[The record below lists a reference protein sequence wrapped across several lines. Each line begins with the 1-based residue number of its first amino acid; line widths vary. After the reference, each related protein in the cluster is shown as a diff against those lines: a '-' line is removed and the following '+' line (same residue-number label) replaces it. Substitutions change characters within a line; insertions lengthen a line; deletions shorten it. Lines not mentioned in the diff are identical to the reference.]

1 MCVHNVKWT
10 VWCWHAC
17 FPFMAKPSMRALKCL
32 LTMHVVGWEAKNKC
46 CWHHIRPAG
55 TWRFAM
61 TIECWIV
68 LCAGVPASSSSK
80 RKTSGEEKSKKS
92 KTKKRRT
99 EAHVSEEDTRDRPG
113 LKDWNDFSCIS
124 VLELYTWN
132 FCWVTCF
139 VCLARHWFG
148 HSAVKTKWRIW
159 PWLYHDGC
167 NARRLRHRS
176 CLPILYCNNI
186 LWSNWVSQ
194 SIKRN
199 CASKADSARHVV
211 SMGQLFSNLQMPGG
225 GGTLS
230 SHLYI
235 ILACMW
241 ASFMSAF
248 HMHACMRA
256 YFTTPWGKSKVLSA
270 MGTWTSP
277 SNWARNL
284 HSLIYRF
291 NLTLPVQFEH
301 VDLPV
306 RWRNQH
312 VMLPWP
318 TLPFSS
324 WVKTVFTKS
333 YGQPLLGGHKLEE
346 THKWTMMFSEFWER
360 FKNARGTS
368 HDVFRRHADRLQFC
382 CPIAIHG
389 DEGRGKLKRAV
400 MATSVQPLVV
410 PNGHAGHSFNTRY
423 LHSIMPGELYEGDM
437 TVEILQDALVEDLRS
452 LYENGLPVSCMHM
465 WHSHAQELS
474 MSSGHACDWWL

>member
-1 MCVHNVKWT
+1 
-10 VWCWHAC
+10 
-17 FPFMAKPSMRALKCL
+17 
-32 LTMHVVGWEAKNKC
+32 
-46 CWHHIRPAG
+46 
-55 TWRFAM
+55 
-61 TIECWIV
+61 
-68 LCAGVPASSSSK
+68 
-80 RKTSGEEKSKKS
+80 
-92 KTKKRRT
+92 
-99 EAHVSEEDTRDRPG
+99 
-113 LKDWNDFSCIS
+113 
-124 VLELYTWN
+124 
-132 FCWVTCF
+132 
-139 VCLARHWFG
+139 
-148 HSAVKTKWRIW
+148 
-159 PWLYHDGC
+159 
-167 NARRLRHRS
+167 
-176 CLPILYCNNI
+176 
-186 LWSNWVSQ
+186 
-194 SIKRN
+194 
-199 CASKADSARHVV
+199 
-211 SMGQLFSNLQMPGG
+211 MGQLFSNLQMPGG

-423 LHSIMPGELYEGDM
+423 LHSIMPERIVRRWHDSRDPTGCFGGRL
-437 TVEILQDALVEDLRS
+437 AKS
-452 LYENGLPVSCMHM
+452 LWKWSACLLHAHVTQPCTGTFHVQWSCMWLMIVKLQNCIHTTWSAYM
-465 WHSHAQELS
+465 TLATLQGFSPRWHLFQTVLYTGRRERRLGISPCLGVNFCS
-474 MSSGHACDWWL
+474 CI